1 MNWFIFYTPWGWAAL
16 HADERTVAHSAL
28 PTPSPL
34 KLLTLVTQTGAK
46 IRFVSIDDHFHPLVN
61 SFRAYFQG
69 EIIHDWH
76 VNLSLQGLPPFSQ
89 QVLQYVYSIPYG
101 ETSTYG
107 EVAAAVGSP
116 RAARAVGQVLSRNP
130 IPIIIPCHRILAK
143 NGLGGF
149 TAPQGIEMK
158 KRLLQMEQNRLHKT
172 SLSIV

>member
-16 HADERTVAHSAL
+16 HADKRNITHSTL

-34 KLLTLVTQTGAK
+34 NLLTLVKQTGSK
-46 IRFVSIDDHFHPLVN
+46 VRFVSIDDLSYPLVN

-69 EIIHDWH
+69 EIIHDWQ
-76 VNLSLQGLPPFSQ
+76 VNLSLQELPPFSQ
-89 QVLQYVYSIPYG
+89 QVLQYVYTIPYG
-101 ETSTYG
+101 ETTTYG

-130 IPIIIPCHRILAK
+130 IPIIVPCHRILAK

-149 TAPQGIEMK
+149 TAPQGTEIKE
-158 KRLLQMEQNRLHKT
+158 RLLRMEQENL
-172 SLSIV
+172 